1 MDLYKLTD
9 IKWDC
14 DGADPKEYGLPIE
27 KAEIESEDIEDVI
40 NDLSDEW
47 GWCISHVSVIYRWE
61 NDEWVDVSDEC

>member
-9 IKWDC
+9 IEWDC

-27 KAEIESEDIEDVI
+27 EAEIESDDIEDVI

-47 GWCISHVSVIYRWE
+47 GWCISHVSGIYRWE
-61 NDEWVDVSDEC
+61 NDSWVDVSDEC